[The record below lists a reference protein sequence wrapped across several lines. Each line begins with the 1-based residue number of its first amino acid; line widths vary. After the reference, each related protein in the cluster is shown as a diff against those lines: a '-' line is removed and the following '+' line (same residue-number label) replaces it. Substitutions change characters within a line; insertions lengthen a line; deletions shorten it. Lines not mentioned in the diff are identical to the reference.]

1 MIILTIVRH
10 GESTGTSGSERMS
23 AQEHYTHRLAFA
35 VAADN
40 LKPVWAGSADAPLSS
55 HGAS

>member
-10 GESTGTSGSERMS
+10 GESTGMSVLSDDAGS
-23 AQEHYTHRLAFA
+23 LW
-35 VAADN
+35 ADTMVSPALDN
-40 LKPVWAGSADAPLSS
+40 VKAVWAGSADAPLSS